1 MHTQRTPQQIAQI
14 KSNLEKDDNELII
27 LELILAETE
36 GIDSPVD
43 FFMKKV
49 SSHIRLGRDE
59 FVDIYY
65 YFDDEFYYRTEINR
79 NFLNKNGK
87 QRIDLLKK
95 RKSISD
101 TREAKERQ
109 HFDNA
114 AKITKWQLKSF
125 WWVFSLG
132 LIAGIY
138 SVIDI
143 VNTYVLDSDFIKKD
157 EIHLYLRELETKDK
171 HENDM
176 MGLHDLIYS
185 DTTLLNQ
192 KK

>member
-1 MHTQRTPQQIAQI
+1 LHIQRTPQQIARI
-14 KSNLEKDDNELII
+14 KANLEKDNNELII

-49 SSHIRLGRDE
+49 SSHIRLGREE
-59 FVDIYY
+59 FVEIYY
-65 YFDDEFYYRTEINR
+65 YFEDEFYYRTEFNR
-79 NFLNKNGK
+79 FFLNKNGK
-87 QRIDLLKK
+87 QRIDLLQK

-101 TREAKERQ
+101 AQETKERQ
-109 HFDNA
+109 HFDNE

-138 SVIDI
+138 SVIDLI
-143 VNTYVLDSDFIKKD
+143 NTYVLDSDYIKKD
-157 EIHLYLRELETKDK
+157 EIELYIRELETKEK

-185 DTTLLNQ
+185 DSTLLN